1 MNSKTLSSWLLM
13 VGPIMFVLVGFI
25 LWEILIGEG
34 ETTKENVALL
44 LENKTI
50 SSLVLTLGSLS
61 FISIFVG
68 YGLVAW
74 GRAEGSTTSGTLAS
88 VASLIFVGIIAVA
101 MAGTGSNWAIIGG
114 GEQNLVESEWILATS
129 DALFPAVFWFWSLGN
144 IILGA
149 ALFIENKI
157 SRIAS
162 VFLIVVGAILLLLNL
177 LDGSES
183 DILDGVWMIGF
194 FGTLISGIVL
204 GFFNLKSAE

>member
-13 VGPIMFVLVGFI
+13 LGPIMFILTGFI

-50 SSLVLTLGSLS
+50 SSLVLTLGSLI

-88 VASLIFVGIIAVA
+88 VASLIFVGTIAVA
-101 MAGTGSNWAIIGG
+101 MAGTGSTFDVIHS
-114 GEQNLVESEWILATS
+114 GEKYAMEAEWIYAAGES
-129 DALFPAVFWFWSLGN
+129 LFPAAFWFWSLGN

-149 ALFIENKI
+149 ALFIEKKI
-157 SRIAS
+157 NPIAS
-162 VFLIVVGAILLLLNL
+162 ILLIVVR
-177 LDGSES
+177 S
-183 DILDGVWMIGF
+183 
-194 FGTLISGIVL
+194 TR
-204 GFFNLKSAE
+204 